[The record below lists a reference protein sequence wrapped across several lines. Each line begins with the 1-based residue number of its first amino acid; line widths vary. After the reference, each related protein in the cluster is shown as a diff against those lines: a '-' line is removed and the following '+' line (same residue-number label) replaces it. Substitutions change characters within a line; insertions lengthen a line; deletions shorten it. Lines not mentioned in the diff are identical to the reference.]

1 MAEFLSMGGYGFYIW
16 LSYGVVVAVLVY
28 HYFSP
33 LRKRKKLLEELA
45 AELPRRNT
53 EISGTGLSSAKMSGA
68 E

>member
-16 LSYGVVVAVLVY
+16 LSYGVVVVVLVY

-53 EISGTGLSSAKMSGA
+53 EISS
-68 E
+68 

>member
-1 MAEFLSMGGYGFYIW
+1 MAEFLYMGGYGFYIW
-16 LSYGVVVAVLVY
+16 MSYGVVVVVLVY

-45 AELPRRNT
+45 AELPRRRT
-53 EISGTGLSSAKMSGA
+53 GISGAGTSGTGPSGA